1 MHPAGD
7 KQCGSKDSHESAK
20 SGTTAGLGEGLTS
33 MMGHINNLLIQM
45 VEKSLGAERVEQL
58 FTLAGIPRKRYQPEI
73 VYPEEEF
80 QSLYRA
86 AKEMFGVDDEAA
98 QQAFS
103 NYFMQVSPVMFPS
116 IFKYAGSARGLF
128 EKVPTI
134 HRQWPSAASA
144 KDFREKLCILES
156 SKERLVFKYDSP
168 NHLCGVLRF
177 VAEGVLAYYGE
188 TGSVSETQCALKG
201 APWCEVEVRFAMS

>member
-1 MHPAGD
+1 VAIAAG
-7 KQCGSKDSHESAK
+7 
-20 SGTTAGLGEGLTS
+20 GTRKPDI

-45 VEKSLGAERVEQL
+45 VEKSLGAERVGQL
-58 FTLAGIPRKRYQPEI
+58 FTLAGIPRKRYQPEV

-80 QSLYRA
+80 QALYRA

-98 QQAFS
+98 QKAFS
-103 NYFMQVSPVMFPS
+103 DYFMQVSPVMFPS

-144 KDFREKLCILES
+144 KDFREKLSILES
-156 SKERLVFKYDSP
+156 GRERLVFKYDSP

-188 TGSVSETQCALKG
+188 PGLVSETQCALKG
-201 APWCEVEVRFAMS
+201 APWCEIEVRFAMS